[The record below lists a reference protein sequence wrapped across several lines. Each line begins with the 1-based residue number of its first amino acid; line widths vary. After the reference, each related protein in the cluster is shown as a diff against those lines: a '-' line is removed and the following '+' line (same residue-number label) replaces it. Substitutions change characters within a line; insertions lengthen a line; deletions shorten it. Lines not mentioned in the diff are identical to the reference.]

1 MMKQRN
7 SKLRPSTRLR
17 ALPSLFLQAR
27 GRLNVVVRGMQLVIV
42 AGSSLVA
49 RNTEPPIRV
58 VSNGIPVAVVIKE
71 LRDALSLT
79 LHP

>member
-1 MMKQRN
+1 M
-7 SKLRPSTRLR
+7 RLL

-42 AGSSLVA
+42 AGSSLEA
-49 RNTEPPIRV
+49 LNTELPVRA
-58 VSNGIPVAVVIKE
+58 VSNGMPVAVGIKE
-71 LRDALSLT
+71 LRDALSLI